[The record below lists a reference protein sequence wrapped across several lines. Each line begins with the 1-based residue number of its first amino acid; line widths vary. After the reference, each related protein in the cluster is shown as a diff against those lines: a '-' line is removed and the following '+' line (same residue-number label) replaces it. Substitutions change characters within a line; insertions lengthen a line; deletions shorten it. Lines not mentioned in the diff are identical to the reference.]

1 MTEPKTL
8 LIIEDDNRLRKTLKI
23 EFEDRGYLVDEADS
37 INTIP
42 DKLYQYTIVDMRL
55 HGDSGLKA
63 IQIVK
68 ARSRDCR
75 IIAVTGYGSIATA
88 VEAIKLGASDYL
100 TKPIDVEM
108 LEQALQGNRISSD
121 ENSDPISL
129 SQNEH
134 EYIEYMLIQ
143 NEGNIAK
150 TAKALGL
157 HRQSLQRK
165 LKKRP

>member
-1 MTEPKTL
+1 MNELKTL
-8 LIIEDDNRLRKTLKI
+8 LIIEDDNRLRKTLKL
-23 EFEDRGYLVDEADS
+23 EFEDRDYLVDEADS
-37 INTIP
+37 LSTIQEKVY
-42 DKLYQYTIVDMRL
+42 DYSIVDMRL

-63 IQIVK
+63 IQKVK
-68 ARSRDCR
+68 ATSPDCR

-108 LEQALQGNRISSD
+108 LEQALMGDKISSE
-121 ENSDPISL
+121 ENSEPISL
-129 SQNEH
+129 SQKEH